1 MKNLLIMRHGK
12 SSWKDENLT
21 DHERPLKKRGRK
33 DSRLMA
39 LEIENRDIIPD
50 LILASTAQR
59 TRETVGVIIDTLS
72 HNIELIHSDELYMG
86 GPQDFINVLK
96 QQTKD
101 YNTVM
106 IVAHNPGLEIFLD
119 TFSEDFE
126 DFQTAALGH
135 LTLAIDD
142 WKDISLETTGELTA
156 FWTPKELKKNSK

>member
-1 MKNLLIMRHGK
+1 MKNLLLMRHGK
-12 SSWKDENLT
+12 SSWKNENLT

-33 DSRLMA
+33 DSKLMA
-39 LEIENRDIIPD
+39 MEIENRDIIPD

-59 TRETVGVIIDTLS
+59 TRETVDVIIDTLY
-72 HNIELIHSDELYMG
+72 HNIELIYSDELYMG

-96 QQTKD
+96 QQAKD

-106 IVAHNPGLEIFLD
+106 IVAHNPGLAIFLD
-119 TFSEDFE
+119 TYSEVFE
-126 DFQTAALGH
+126 DLPTAALGH

-156 FWTPKELKKNSK
+156 FWTPKKLKSKN

>member
-1 MKNLLIMRHGK
+1 MKNLLLMRHGK
-12 SSWKDENLT
+12 SSWKNENLT

-39 LEIENRDIIPD
+39 MEIENRDIIPD

-59 TRETVGVIIDTLS
+59 TRETVEVIINTLF
-72 HNIELIHSDELYMG
+72 HNIGLIYSDELYMG

-96 QQTKD
+96 QQAKD
-101 YNTVM
+101 YSTVM
-106 IVAHNPGLEIFLD
+106 IVAHNPGLAIFLD
-119 TFSEDFE
+119 TYSEVFE
-126 DFQTAALGH
+126 DLPTAALGH

-156 FWTPKELKKNSK
+156 FWTPKKLKSKN

>member
-1 MKNLLIMRHGK
+1 MKNLLLMRHGK
-12 SSWKDENLT
+12 SSWKDENLS

-59 TRETVGVIIDTLS
+59 TRETVEVIMDTLF
-72 HNIELIHSDELYMG
+72 HNIELIYSDELYMG

-96 QQTKD
+96 QQAKD
-101 YNTVM
+101 YNTIM
-106 IVAHNPGLEIFLD
+106 IVAHNPGLAIFLD
-119 TFSEDFE
+119 TYCEVFE
-126 DFQTAALGH
+126 DLPTAALGH

-142 WKDISLETTGELTA
+142 WKDISQETMGELTA
-156 FWTPKELKKNSK
+156 FWTPKELKNQI